1 MEFDAS
7 AKAPDVVMLTADR
20 QIDRRILLE
29 ADALEGAGW
38 RVTIVALPLDT
49 PAADEDPRVVRVR
62 AASIGAAREAL
73 VRVSYRWVRRWLPM
87 NSPLMRTLKSI
98 AWRYL
103 VDPESLFR
111 KLFAG
116 AIDAYSPAV
125 FVAHDLPML
134 PVASPAAA
142 RCGAKLVYDSHELF
156 SEQDFSAYE
165 RRRWAQIEK
174 KHIGACDAVI
184 TVNPSIARELERRY
198 GLLQVHVIYNAER
211 SLGASDAP
219 LGRQWRFHDA
229 FGLSRESKLLLLQ
242 GGLSAGR
249 NIETLVRAMSLVRNA
264 AVHLVILGDGQL
276 KSRLEAII
284 RDLTLSSRVHLHP
297 AVAQRELLGYTV
309 SADAGII
316 PYQATCLNNLYCTP
330 NKLFE
335 FIASALPV
343 LGSDLPEIRRIITE
357 NGIGQVADLSSR
369 EAIAA
374 SIEEFFR
381 DDGRLKTWHAHA
393 LEARKVVCWERE
405 GEKLA
410 SIYGGLR

>member
-7 AKAPDVVMLTADR
+7 KKAPDVVMLTADR

-29 ADALEGAGW
+29 ADTLEGAGW
-38 RVTIVALPLDT
+38 RLTIVALPLDA
-49 PAADEDPRVVRVR
+49 PAADEDPRVVRVG
-62 AASIGAAREAL
+62 AASIGAAREA
-73 VRVSYRWVRRWLPM
+73 VVGGAYRWVRRWLPM

-103 VDPESLFR
+103 VDPETFFS
-111 KLFAG
+111 KLFAT
-116 AIDAYSPAV
+116 AIDSYSPAI

-134 PVASPAAA
+134 PVARAAAA

-156 SEQDFSAYE
+156 SEQEFSEHE

-184 TVNPSIARELERRY
+184 TVNPSIARELQQRY
-198 GLLQVHVIYNAER
+198 GLAQVHVIYNAER
-211 SLGASDAP
+211 SLGTSDATP
-219 LGRQWRFHDA
+219 ARQWRFHAA

-249 NIETLVRAMSLVRNA
+249 NIETLVRSMSLVRNS

-284 RDLTLSSRVHLHP
+284 RDLALSSRVHLHP
-297 AVAQRELLGYTV
+297 AVPQRELLGYTV

-316 PYQATCLNNLYCTP
+316 PYQATCLNNRYCTP

-335 FIASALPV
+335 FIAAAIPI

-357 NGIGQVADLSSR
+357 NRIGQVADLNSP

-381 DDGRLKTWHAHA
+381 DEERLAAWHARA

-410 SIYGGLR
+410 SIYEGLR